1 MERIFR
7 FGFGFDDIYLG
18 ALFDVQVFQRTLDL
32 FYLDLKSRS
41 NTFMEPASTRPWI
54 RMFEILLQSILI
66 WNSYNILNIETMN
79 RVKRCF
85 RIIDMMLMRIPHC
98 CFLSIHK
105 CYYQKTVLVS
115 NLYTHVIT
123 YVLFELSWLSI
134 KILRYKRQHC
144 FATTVYWCLR
154 VICYLVTCLVIC
166 QLHHYDLE

>member
-1 MERIFR
+1 
-7 FGFGFDDIYLG
+7 
-18 ALFDVQVFQRTLDL
+18 
-32 FYLDLKSRS
+32 
-41 NTFMEPASTRPWI
+41 
-54 RMFEILLQSILI
+54 MFEILLQSILI

-134 KILRYKRQHC
+134 KIQTPTLFCYNCVLVSSCHLLFSYVSSHMSIASLR
-144 FATTVYWCLR
+144 FR
-154 VICYLVTCLVIC
+154 VGVHLKQTA
-166 QLHHYDLE
+166 